1 MNPEEKIKTDRMN
14 VFRIIR
20 RNIPLHFIN
29 AAGLS
34 IVTASLLLSA
44 GYLYRELNY
53 DRHNTEAG
61 RTARLSIGFQD
72 EPVDGRIWGEI
83 PVMPLKEIPEIEETA
98 SVFHIQSCGFDYGD
112 RLVGKAMRL

>member
-1 MNPEEKIKTDRMN
+1 MN

-20 RNIPLHFIN
+20 RNISLHAIN
-29 AAGLS
+29 AVGPS

-44 GYLYRELNY
+44 GYLHRELNY
-53 DRHNTEAG
+53 DRHNTESE

-83 PVMPLKEIPEIEETA
+83 PVMLLKEIPEIEETA
-98 SVFHIQSCGFDYGD
+98 SDVFAVDSGFFRIFDVRMLESADGIPA
-112 RLVGKAMRL
+112 RNR

>member
-29 AAGLS
+29 AVGLS

-44 GYLYRELNY
+44 GYLHRELNY
-53 DRHNTEAG
+53 DRHNT
-61 RTARLSIGFQD
+61 FN
-72 EPVDGRIWGEI
+72 
-83 PVMPLKEIPEIEETA
+83 
-98 SVFHIQSCGFDYGD
+98 F
-112 RLVGKAMRL
+112 GKFVI